1 MQARMSENKMY
12 KTELCRNYEVYGIC
26 RYNERC
32 QFAHSVHELRNVER
46 HPRYKTEVCKNFL
59 SSRFCKYGRRC
70 CFLHVEHV
78 QGGRESG
85 GRGVQRHC
93 SKRGDDMDLELQGIW
108 CEDKSSGTH
117 VCSAVRGAQR
127 RGGGGSPCR
136 DGASIGSSLDGNH
149 ALVWT
154 TSPVFYI
161 AAKHTKYFES
171 SAQNMAPGEPV
182 LPACE

>member
-1 MQARMSENKMY
+1 MY

-32 QFAHSVHELRNVER
+32 QFAHSVHELRSVER
-46 HPRYKTEVCKNFL
+46 HPRYKTEICKNFL

-70 CFLHVEHV
+70 CFLHVEHT
-78 QGGRESG
+78 QDGQESSSKG
-85 GRGVQRHC
+85 MQSPCLKRGV
-93 SKRGDDMDLELQGIW
+93 DMDLEFQGIW
-108 CEDKSSGTH
+108 HEEKDGDSIH
-117 VCSAVRGAQR
+117 VCAAAHSEQCRGDA
-127 RGGGGSPCR
+127 GSPGCER
-136 DGASIGSSLDGNH
+136 ASIGCNLNDNH

-154 TSPVFYI
+154 KSPVFYI
-161 AAKHTKYFES
+161 ESKHTKYFER